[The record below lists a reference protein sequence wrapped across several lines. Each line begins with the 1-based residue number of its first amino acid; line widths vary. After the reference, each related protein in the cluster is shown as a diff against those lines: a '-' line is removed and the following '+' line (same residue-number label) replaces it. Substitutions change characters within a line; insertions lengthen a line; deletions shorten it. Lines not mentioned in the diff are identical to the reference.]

1 MKFTVPSKT
10 LLAHLSAVSKVVSP
24 KNTIAILD
32 NFLFTLKN
40 NVLIVTGTDQ
50 ENTITARIDLLGSE
64 GEGSVA
70 VNAKRML
77 DLLKELPD
85 QGLKF
90 EINDNNFEIHLEYHN
105 GDYKFVG
112 IDGREYPKKE
122 NTAEEKLEMTAS
134 AQEITKS
141 IERTIFAV
149 GTDQLRPIMMGILW
163 DIKPE
168 EIVFVASDTHK
179 LVRYTNSRIVPNIE
193 GSFILP
199 SKPAGILSNIL
210 AKETEDVKIMLDSKS
225 VSFETQT
232 YTLTCLFINGKYPN
246 YNAAIP
252 QNNPY
257 EIIVDRVVLLNA
269 IRRVAVFATEG
280 GLIQLEIADS
290 KIFIKSQDLEYSTS
304 AKECVECDYSGEP
317 LSVGFNKDKIIEI
330 LSNIDVDNIIL
341 RLSAPGRPG
350 LLLPIEQAEKED
362 WLALLMPMVVPN
374 M

>member
-1 MKFTVPSKT
+1 MKFTIPSKT
-10 LLAHLSAVSKVVSP
+10 LLTHLSAVSKVVSP

-32 NFLFTLKN
+32 NFLFALKN
-40 NVLIVTGTDQ
+40 NVLVVTGTDQ
-50 ENTITARIDLLGSE
+50 ENTITARIELLESE
-64 GEGSVA
+64 GEGTFA
-70 VNAKRML
+70 VNVKRML
-77 DLLKELPD
+77 ELLKELPD
-85 QGLKF
+85 QGLVF
-90 EINDNNFEIHLEYHN
+90 EINDENFEIHLQYHN
-105 GDYKFVG
+105 GDYNFVG
-112 IDGREYPKKE
+112 IDGREYPQKE
-122 NTAEEKLEMTAS
+122 NVVEDKLEMVIPAS
-134 AQEITKS
+134 EITKS
-141 IERTIFAV
+141 IEKTIFAV
-149 GTDQLRPIMMGILW
+149 GTDQLRPIMMGVLW

-199 SKPAGILSNIL
+199 SKPASILSNIL
-210 AKETEDVKIMLDSKS
+210 SKATEDVKVSLDSKS
-225 VSFETQT
+225 VSFETPT

-257 EIIVDRVVLLNA
+257 EIIVDRVMLLNA

-280 GLIQLEIADS
+280 GLIQLEISNS

-304 AKECVECDYSGEP
+304 AKECLDCDYSGDP
-317 LSVGFNKDKIIEI
+317 LTVGFNKDKIIEV
-330 LSNIDVDNIIL
+330 LSNIGVDNIVL
-341 RLSAPGRPG
+341 KLSAPGRPG
-350 LLLPIEQAEKED
+350 LFLPIEQSEKED